1 METLRMLTNY
11 RLIVVGSLLL
21 LLAGLAFTTHAHAVE
36 VDDNSPREQITLSPV
51 SKSHAIKSGESLKDS
66 FKVIN
71 SGDTAFSFS
80 VYARPFSV
88 SGEQYEQDFV
98 SLTERSNAYRW
109 VQFEKTKWDIKPG
122 DTVTVNYTLR
132 VPEGATPGGHYG
144 VMFAET
150 QPKDSDDNSSVVR
163 NKRVG
168 SVLKVRVEGDVVEQ
182 GKQLSFDVPFLQN
195 RPPLTSN
202 ERIENTGNV
211 DFDVTQVMPVKDI
224 FGRTKYADKKTQT
237 VYPDTTRALEF
248 NWQEVNWF
256 GLYKVEMNSEFL
268 DQSQSSSSYVLIAPV
283 WLLVVAVLAVIGGGY
298 AFFRHNR

>member
-1 METLRMLTNY
+1 MLTNY
-11 RLIVVGSLLL
+11 RLAIVGSLFMLIT
-21 LLAGLAFTTHAHAVE
+21 GLIFASQARAVE
-36 VDDNSPREQITLSPV
+36 SDEAPREQITLSPV
-51 SKSHAIKSGESLKDS
+51 SKTHTIKSGESLKDS

-71 SGDTAFSFS
+71 SGDTDFSFS

-98 SLTERSNAYRW
+98 SLTKRSNAYRW
-109 VQFEKTKWDIKPG
+109 VQFEKTNWEIKPG

-132 VPEGATPGGHYG
+132 VPDGATPGGHYG

-150 QPKDSDDNSSVVR
+150 QPKDSNGDSSVVR

-168 SVLKVRVEGDVVEQ
+168 SVLKVRVEGDIVEK
-182 GKQLSFDVPFLQN
+182 GKQLSFDAPFLQN
-195 RPPLTSN
+195 RPPLIST

-211 DFDVTQVMPVKDI
+211 DFDVTQVMTVKDI
-224 FGRTKYADKKTQT
+224 FGRTKYTDKKIQT

-248 NWQEVNWF
+248 NWEDVNWF

-268 DQSQSSSSYVLIAPV
+268 DQSQDSSNYVLLAPA